1 MVARGAVREAWV
13 TLLRPRLLLPEHTV
27 LVQQCGLEF
36 TGMAVSGFP
45 GEAEVPTEPLEFG
58 RTPAADGFPVM
69 AAKDR
74 QKQTLVRTLAAGSG
88 KRSWGRLEG
97 AEHFEG
103 RLRKRRGGAPG
114 ILGSGTGQGL
124 PSEEGGPRW
133 PPQPPALHRFS

>member
-1 MVARGAVREAWV
+1 MRAG
-13 TLLRPRLLLPEHTV
+13 
-27 LVQQCGLEF
+27 F

-58 RTPAADGFPVM
+58 RTPAADSFPVM

-74 QKQTLVRTLAAGSG
+74 QKQTLVRALAAGRG
-88 KRSWGRLEG
+88 GRSWGRREG

-114 ILGSGTGQGL
+114 ILGSGAGQCL

-133 PPQPPALHRFS
+133 PPRPPALHRFS